1 MPCLA
6 TGGIFVQGNFG
17 SSWKLSNG
25 CQAQKALVCAME
37 ENIFLLKCF
46 KGVAGHFLFDLFLQA
61 SPKKSVHPLPS
72 PPPKQ

>member
-1 MPCLA
+1 M
-6 TGGIFVQGNFG
+6 
-17 SSWKLSNG
+17 
-25 CQAQKALVCAME
+25 CAME

-61 SPKKSVHPLPS
+61 SPKKSVHSLPS